1 MLKQLRAFDVCLMV
15 FVLGLAA
22 GKKTIT
28 GYKEYIRKRTQRLF
42 FFGLDSPCRLFLIFY
57 VAYHTGIVFDFYK
70 VETVI
75 YSFLLHNGI
84 GYIWI

>member
-42 FFGLDSPCRLFLIFY
+42 FSVWIVLVVYFLFFM
-57 VAYHTGIVFDFYK
+57 
-70 VETVI
+70 
-75 YSFLLHNGI
+75 
-84 GYIWI
+84 